1 MQENQPWYWPDP
13 CALERVLV
21 TCFRSRHFLL
31 RTASLFTASGW
42 RVFTVRTRK
51 QMSSTASHKRAQW
64 WNKYH
69 TVWPALRDL
78 QLLPG
83 VLSGALESVRVDS
96 RWFDGKTR
104 LPASFG
110 CLEELVVFLA
120 FGTSA
125 IRKFGCQKFDAKASC
140 FKPPPHWQSTSASSD
155 LAISAMSWYKCCQ
168 RRFNIWQKA
177 SIVLIEPTACWPFL
191 SWFSKVDSTLTRQ
204 WLRKQLAGCCSAEA
218 EHDRHWRQAL
228 TVYLCIQLARLGKH
242 LNLVDAPNCFRCNC
256 CEGWRRP
263 TSKKH
268 TRGVKANSFE
278 LGPNV
283 HPHQEA

>member
-1 MQENQPWYWPDP
+1 MQENQPWYWLDP

-51 QMSSTASHKRAQW
+51 QMSSTASHKRAKW

-110 CLEELVVFLA
+110 CLEELWSFLPLALAQFESLGARSLMHRPVASSHTRTDSQPALHLIWPYRPWAGIRAGSVV
-120 FGTSA
+120 S
-125 IRKFGCQKFDAKASC
+125 IYYK
-140 FKPPPHWQSTSASSD
+140 KPP
-155 LAISAMSWYKCCQ
+155 
-168 RRFNIWQKA
+168 
-177 SIVLIEPTACWPFL
+177 
-191 SWFSKVDSTLTRQ
+191 
-204 WLRKQLAGCCSAEA
+204 
-218 EHDRHWRQAL
+218 
-228 TVYLCIQLARLGKH
+228 
-242 LNLVDAPNCFRCNC
+242 
-256 CEGWRRP
+256 
-263 TSKKH
+263 
-268 TRGVKANSFE
+268 
-278 LGPNV
+278 
-283 HPHQEA
+283 